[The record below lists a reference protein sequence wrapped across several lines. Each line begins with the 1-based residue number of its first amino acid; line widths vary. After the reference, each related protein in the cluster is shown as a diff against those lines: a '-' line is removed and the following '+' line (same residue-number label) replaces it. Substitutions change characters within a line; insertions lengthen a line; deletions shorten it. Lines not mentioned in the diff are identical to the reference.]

1 MEAGVVCGC
10 RGTRSRRA
18 RVVKGM
24 DSKPIVISRAGSGPA
39 VDAKCRMVEVYERRR
54 KDRCW
59 LGGQLFFLGDLSCY
73 IKPHM

>member
-39 VDAKCRMVEVYERRR
+39 VDAKCRMAEV
-54 KDRCW
+54 
-59 LGGQLFFLGDLSCY
+59 
-73 IKPHM
+73 